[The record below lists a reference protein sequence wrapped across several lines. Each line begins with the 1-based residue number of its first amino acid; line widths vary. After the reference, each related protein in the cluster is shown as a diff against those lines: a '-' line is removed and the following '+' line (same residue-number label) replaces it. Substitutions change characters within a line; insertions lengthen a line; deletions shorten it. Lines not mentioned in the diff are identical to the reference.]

1 MKAGIIG
8 YGKMGRG
15 ILSLFSETPM
25 EVTVLGRDSAEMD
38 RQNRRRE
45 KRLRRAVSSGM
56 LDEAGLPRRLA
67 ALRFTTSWDDLRECD
82 LVIETVSENFD
93 TKIEVLRRAEET
105 ISPQAVLTSNTSSL
119 SITRL
124 AEQLQDP
131 TRFCGLHFFH
141 PVVLTSIVEII
152 TAHRTSPRIVEFL
165 RQVSRAIGRTPL
177 VMKDLSGSC
186 VNVPLIFHCCEVLYI
201 LEQGL
206 ASPSWIDN
214 TVAGRFARVGPCESI
229 DAIGIPL
236 FTDLLRHT
244 LAAFAADQAVP
255 ELCHRLIRDGRFGR
269 YANQGIY
276 IYRDDRPTDDVP
288 EYYLNPTQ
296 THTPGSVRSDEDGL
310 YDRLVF
316 AIYFSLLKVAQEGL
330 GDLGDLCFG
339 MSDIAGLK
347 LDPLQEMRKLG
358 SKGLRETFDRLR
370 DELGPRF
377 DCRPLEGIMAS
388 LDDR

>member
-38 RQNRRRE
+38 RQNRRCE

-105 ISPQAVLTSNTSSL
+105 ISPQAVLASNTSSL

-124 AEQLQDP
+124 AEHLQDP

-141 PVVLTSIVEII
+141 PVQLTSTVEII

-165 RQVSRAIGRTPL
+165 RQVSGEIGRTPL
-177 VMKDLSGSC
+177 VVKDLAGSC
-186 VNVPLIFHCCEVLYI
+186 INVPLLFFCCEVLYI

-206 ASPSWIDN
+206 ASPSSIDRM
-214 TVAGRFARVGPCESI
+214 VAGRVARLGPGEAI
-229 DAIGIPL
+229 DVIGLRL
-236 FTDLLRHT
+236 FTGLLRRT
-244 LAAFAADQAVP
+244 LAAFAPDQQVP
-255 ELCHRLIRDGRFGR
+255 ELCHRLIRDGRFGK

-296 THTPGSVRSDEDGL
+296 THTADGARSDEMGL
-310 YDRLVF
+310 YERLVF
-316 AIYFSLLKVAQEGL
+316 LIYFSLLKVAQEGL
-330 GDLGDLCFG
+330 GDLGDLSFG
-339 MSDIAGLK
+339 LSDIAGLK

-358 SKGLRETFDRLR
+358 SKGLREVFDRLR
-370 DELGPRF
+370 GELGPRF
-377 DCRPLEGIMAS
+377 DCRPLEGIMTS

>member
-8 YGKMGRG
+8 CGKMGRG
-15 ILSLFSETPM
+15 ILSLFGGTRM

-38 RQNRRRE
+38 RQNRRWG
-45 KRLRRAVSSGM
+45 KRLGRAVSSGM

-67 ALRFTTSWDDLRECD
+67 ALRFTTSWDDLQECD

-124 AEQLQDP
+124 AEHLRDS
-131 TRFCGLHFFH
+131 TRFCGFHFFH
-141 PVVLTSIVEII
+141 PVQLTSIVEII
-152 TAHRTSPRIVEFL
+152 TSHRTSLRIVELL
-165 RQVSRAIGRTPL
+165 RQVSRDIGRRPL
-177 VMKDLSGSC
+177 VMKDRSGSC
-186 VNVPLIFHCCEVLYI
+186 VNVPLIFHCCEALYI

-206 ASPSWIDN
+206 ASPSGIDKAAGQ
-214 TVAGRFARVGPCESI
+214 VARLGPCETM
-229 DAIGIPL
+229 DAVGFPL
-236 FTDLLRHT
+236 VTDLLRRT
-244 LAAFAADQAVP
+244 LVAFDPDQAVP
-255 ELCHRLIRDGRFGR
+255 ELCHRLIRDGRFGKHATR
-269 YANQGIY
+269 GIY
-276 IYRDDRPTDDVP
+276 IYRDDGPTDDVP

-296 THTPGSVRSDEDGL
+296 THTPADARSDEMAL
-310 YDRLVF
+310 HERLIF
-316 AIYFSLLKVAQEGL
+316 PIYFSALKVAQEGL
-330 GDLGDLCFG
+330 GDLGDLSLG
-339 MSDIAGLK
+339 MIDILGLK

-358 SKGLRETFDRLR
+358 SKGLRDVFDRLR

-377 DCRPLEGIMAS
+377 DCRPLEGIMAT